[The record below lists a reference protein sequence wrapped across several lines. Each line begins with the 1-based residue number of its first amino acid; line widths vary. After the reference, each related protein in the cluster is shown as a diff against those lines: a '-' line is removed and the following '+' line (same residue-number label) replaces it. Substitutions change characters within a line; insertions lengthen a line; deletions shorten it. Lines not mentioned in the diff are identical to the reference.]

1 VLPARTSV
9 QLVMKIEDSAVRP
22 PEFVHG
28 VPTRFTVIDGGCA
41 PKYVEVELS
50 PLAAYRL
57 LGTPM
62 HHFAGQLVDLV
73 DLLGRDG
80 RRLGEEVRDASTW
93 QERFRAIDRCLL
105 DRLETAPP
113 VATEVEYAWRQLVAS
128 GGMRP
133 IRGICTE
140 IRWSHKHLITRF
152 RHQVGIAPK
161 HAARLIRFERVL
173 GRVADVARP
182 DWGALAVECG
192 YADQSHLIRDF
203 REFAGT
209 TPAAFC
215 AGDAAPG

>member
-1 VLPARTSV
+1 
-9 QLVMKIEDSAVRP
+9 MKLEDSAVRP

-28 VPTRFTVIDGGCA
+28 VPTGFTVIDGGCA
-41 PKYVEVELS
+41 PNYVEVELS

-62 HHFAGQLVDLV
+62 HHFAGRLVDLV

-80 RRLGEEVRDASTW
+80 RRLGTVVRDASTW

-105 DRLETAPP
+105 GRLDTAPP

-128 GGMRP
+128 SGMTA
-133 IRGICTE
+133 IREICTE
-140 IRWSHKHLITRF
+140 IGWSHKHLITRF
-152 RHQVGIAPK
+152 RQQVGITPK

-173 GRVADVARP
+173 GRVADLARP

-192 YADQSHLIRDF
+192 YADQPHLIRDF

-209 TPAAFC
+209 TPTAFC
-215 AGDAAPG
+215 AGDAASG